1 MKRQDRESVMH
12 RLRALALLLLLT
24 AAIALMTACGEEN
37 NLVDTLE
44 TEPLGDIK
52 DFTASTVLDGHFGKE
67 EIASKDLTMMYF
79 WSTDSDAC
87 LNELLAVD
95 RLWQIAPDNVQ
106 IVLYCMDPP
115 ESRDNILITM
125 EEYSYTG
132 TALLEPRGDLEK
144 LVEKV
149 DTLPTVLFFNSKGE
163 AVGPALIGGVD
174 DPSEDYPDAIDD
186 ILEDMGKSSN
196 WKE

>member
-1 MKRQDRESVMH
+1 MH

-115 ESRDNILITM
+115 
-125 EEYSYTG
+125 
-132 TALLEPRGDLEK
+132 LE
-144 LVEKV
+144 
-149 DTLPTVLFFNSKGE
+149 
-163 AVGPALIGGVD
+163 
-174 DPSEDYPDAIDD
+174 
-186 ILEDMGKSSN
+186 
-196 WKE
+196 